1 MKKLL
6 TIIAAIAAITI
17 NAQAKLTPKEFAQL
31 RDWAAARGYFL
42 RRKSEQF

>member
-17 NAQAKLTPKEFAQL
+17 NAQAAPKEFAQL